1 MYESEL
7 FFCFLFFA
15 NFSFRRLF
23 RDALHTCL
31 KLMKLKMTEQKNTE
45 QSNSKNSIGQQNTVS
60 FDSLGLPTN
69 LLTAVTAIGFTSA
82 TDIQAQTIPPLLAG
96 KDVLGEAQTGTG
108 KTAAF
113 GLPALAKIDT
123 SIRKPQ
129 LMVLAP
135 TRELAMQVA
144 EAIESF
150 GKNMKGLTVATLY
163 GGQSYG
169 PQFQQLERGAQV
181 VVGTPGRLMDHLR
194 RKSLKLADLKVC
206 VLDEADEM
214 LNMGFLEDIQW
225 ILDHLPETTQMCLF
239 SATMPP
245 AIRKIANRFL
255 KDPEHIKIA
264 AVKKAKAN
272 ITQYAWKVSGITKMT
287 ALERIA
293 EIVDYDAMII
303 FVRTRND
310 TVDVAEKLERAG
322 YPALAL
328 NGDMNQAQRER
339 CIDQMKSGKSSI
351 LVATDVVARGLD
363 IPRISLVINYD
374 LPGDNEAYVHRIGRT
389 GRAGREGTSIAFVRP
404 REMYSLRHYERLTS
418 GKVNMYEL
426 PNIQELGKKRI
437 ERARDEIA
445 NIVETKEL
453 TNMREIVEAMASES
467 ELSMMDLAAA
477 LLYQKQLKQP
487 LQPKEDPKPRRDAR
501 EKDSRGDRNGRDRND
516 RGRDSR
522 RDSRSENR
530 ADNRGE
536 RNSNRGS
543 RDDRPRKAKV
553 NRNDVDWQTYRLEV
567 GKEHGARPGDIVGA
581 IANEISLDSSYIGA
595 INLHDKHSF
604 VQLPKGIPT
613 DLFNQLK
620 AVRVRRQPLAI
631 SASEEQVERQA
642 PRRHSE
648 RSQRHN

>member
-1 MYESEL
+1 MTDQKIKTETEAVA
-7 FFCFLFFA
+7 FA
-15 NFSFRRLF
+15 
-23 RDALHTCL
+23 
-31 KLMKLKMTEQKNTE
+31 
-45 QSNSKNSIGQQNTVS
+45 
-60 FDSLGLPTN
+60 SLGLPEN
-69 LLTAVTAIGFTSA
+69 LLSAVLSIGFSSA
-82 TDIQAQTIPPLLAG
+82 TDIQALTIPPLLAG

-150 GKNMKGLTVATLY
+150 GKDMKGLRVATLY

-194 RKSLKLADLKVC
+194 RKSLKLDELKVC

-214 LNMGFLEDIQW
+214 LNMGFLEDITW
-225 ILDHLPETTQMCLF
+225 TLDHVPDNTQMCLF

-255 KDPEHIKIA
+255 KKPEHIKVA

-293 EIVDYDAMII
+293 EVVEYDAMII

-310 TVDVAEKLERAG
+310 TVDIAEKLERAG

-328 NGDMNQAQRER
+328 NGDLNQAQRER

-374 LPGDNEAYVHRIGRT
+374 LPGDNEAYVHRIVRT
-389 GRAGREGTSIAFVRP
+389 GRAGREGMSIAFVRP
-404 REMYSLRHYERLTS
+404 REMYSIRHYERLTS
-418 GKVNMYEL
+418 GTVLNYDL
-426 PNIQELGKKRI
+426 PNIQDIGKIRI
-437 ERARDEIA
+437 ERTRVEVAK
-445 NIVETKEL
+445 IVADKDISS
-453 TNMREIVEAMASES
+453 MREIVEAMAAES
-467 ELSMMDLAAA
+467 EVSMVDLAAA
-477 LLYQKQLKQP
+477 LLFQKQMKQP
-487 LQPKEDPKPRRDAR
+487 LQPKEDPKPRRDTR
-501 EKDSRGDRNGRDRND
+501 ERNDRGNDRNSRGNDRNSRGNDRNSRGNDRND
-516 RGRDSR
+516 RGAR
-522 RDSRSENR
+522 E
-530 ADNRGE
+530 E
-536 RNSNRGS
+536 
-543 RDDRPRKAKV
+543 RPRKAKV
-553 NRNDVDWQTYRLEV
+553 NRSDVDWQTYRLEV

-595 INLHDKHSF
+595 INLHEKHSF
-604 VQLPKGIPT
+604 VQLPKGIPA

-620 AVRVRRQPLAI
+620 GVRVRRQPLAI
-631 SASEEQVERQA
+631 TTSDEAMAKPQPGRRTERA
-642 PRRHSE
+642 PR
-648 RSQRHN
+648 NN

>member
-1 MYESEL
+1 
-7 FFCFLFFA
+7 
-15 NFSFRRLF
+15 
-23 RDALHTCL
+23 
-31 KLMKLKMTEQKNTE
+31 MTDQTNA
-45 QSNSKNSIGQQNTVS
+45 SIG
-60 FDSLGLPTN
+60 FDTLNLPEN
-69 LLTAVTAIGFTSA
+69 LLSAVSSLGFTSA
-82 TDIQAQTIPPLLAG
+82 TDIQAQTIPLLLSG

-123 SIRKPQ
+123 SIKKPQ

-150 GKNMKGLTVATLY
+150 GKNMKGLRVATLY

-194 RKSLKLADLKVC
+194 RKSLKLSDLKVC

-225 ILDHLPETTQMCLF
+225 ILDHLPKETQMCLF
-239 SATMPP
+239 SATMPS

-255 KDPEHIKIA
+255 KDAEHIKIA

-272 ITQYAWKVSGITKMT
+272 ITQYAWKVSGIRKIT

-293 EIVDYDAMII
+293 EVVEFDAMLV
-303 FVRTRND
+303 FVRTRSD
-310 TVDVAEKLERAG
+310 TVDVAEQLERAG

-328 NGDMNQAQRER
+328 NGDLNQAQRER
-339 CIDQMKSGKSSI
+339 CIEQMKSGKSSI

-363 IPRISLVINYD
+363 IPRISLVVNYD

-418 GKVNMYEL
+418 GSVEMYEL
-426 PNIQELGKKRI
+426 PSIQEIGKKRI
-437 ERARDEIA
+437 ERTRTEMAA
-445 NIVETKEL
+445 IVSDKNL
-453 TNMREIVEAMASES
+453 VSMREIVEQMAEES
-467 ELSMMDLAAA
+467 ELSMVDLAAA
-477 LLYQKQLKQP
+477 LLFQKQLKQP

-501 EKDSRGDRNGRDRND
+501 EKNSRDRNE
-516 RGRDSR
+516 RGNKDGRNSR
-522 RDSRSENR
+522 RD
-530 ADNRGE
+530 ARGE
-536 RNSNRGS
+536 SRGNRGS
-543 RDDRPRKAKV
+543 RDERPRKPKV
-553 NRNDVDWQTYRLEV
+553 SRNDIDWQTYRLEV
-567 GKEHGARPGDIVGA
+567 GKDHGARPGDIVGA
-581 IANEISLDSSYIGA
+581 IANEISLDSSYIGS
-595 INLHDKHSF
+595 INLHEKHSF
-604 VQLPKGIPT
+604 VQLPKGIPAAS
-613 DLFNQLK
+613 FKQLK
-620 AVRVRRQPLAI
+620 SVRVRRQPLAI
-631 SASEEQVERQA
+631 SVSDDAVMSQRPA
-642 PRRHSE
+642 RRSE

>member
-1 MYESEL
+1 
-7 FFCFLFFA
+7 
-15 NFSFRRLF
+15 
-23 RDALHTCL
+23 
-31 KLMKLKMTEQKNTE
+31 MTEQKNTD
-45 QSNSKNSIGQQNTVS
+45 QSNAQTNVS
-60 FDSLGLPTN
+60 DKASVAFDSLGLPTN
-69 LLTAVTAIGFTSA
+69 LLTAITSIGFTSA

-123 SIRKPQ
+123 SIKKPQ

-150 GKNMKGLTVATLY
+150 GKNMKGLRVATLY

-239 SATMPP
+239 SATMPS

-255 KDPEHIKIA
+255 TDPEHIKIA

-272 ITQYAWKVSGITKMT
+272 ITQYAWKVGGITKMT

-328 NGDMNQAQRER
+328 NGDLNQAQRER

-374 LPGDNEAYVHRIGRT
+374 LPGDHEAYVHRIGRT
-389 GRAGREGTSIAFVRP
+389 GRAGREGMSIAFVRP

-418 GKVNMYEL
+418 GTVNMYEL

-445 NIVETKEL
+445 GIVEGKDL
-453 TNMREIVEAMASES
+453 TSMREIVEVMASES
-467 ELSMMDLAAA
+467 EMSMIDLAAA
-477 LLYQKQLKQP
+477 LLFQKQLKQP

-501 EKDSRGDRNGRDRND
+501 ADSRGERNGRDRND

-522 RDSRSENR
+522 RDSRSDSR
-530 ADNRGE
+530 ADSRG
-536 RNSNRGS
+536 NRGS
-543 RDDRPRKAKV
+543 RDERPRKAKV

-604 VQLPKGIPT
+604 VQLPKGIPA
-613 DLFNQLK
+613 DLFKQLK
-620 AVRVRRQPLAI
+620 GVRVRRQPLAI
-631 SASEEQVERQA
+631 STSEEQIVKQA
-642 PRRHSE
+642 PRRRNE

>member
-1 MYESEL
+1 M
-7 FFCFLFFA
+7 
-15 NFSFRRLF
+15 
-23 RDALHTCL
+23 
-31 KLMKLKMTEQKNTE
+31 MIIKMTEQTNTE
-45 QSNSKNSIGQQNTVS
+45 NNNEQTNDAVEKLAVT
-60 FDSLGLPTN
+60 FDSLGLPQD
-69 LLTAVTAIGFTSA
+69 LLTAVLSIGFTSA

-113 GLPALAKIDT
+113 GLPALAKVDT
-123 SIRKPQ
+123 SIKKPQ

-150 GKNMKGLTVATLY
+150 GKNMKGLRVATLY

-194 RKSLKLADLKVC
+194 RKSLKLDDLKVC

-225 ILDHLPETTQMCLF
+225 ILDHLPKTTQMCLF

-272 ITQYAWKVSGITKMT
+272 ITQYAWKVGGITKMT

-328 NGDMNQAQRER
+328 NGDLNQAQRER

-374 LPGDNEAYVHRIGRT
+374 LPGDHEAYVHRIGRT
-389 GRAGREGTSIAFVRP
+389 GRAGREGMSIAFVRP

-418 GKVNMYEL
+418 GTVNMYEL
-426 PNIQELGKKRI
+426 PNIQELGQKRV

-445 NIVETKEL
+445 KIIESKEL
-453 TNMREIVEAMASES
+453 TAMREIVEAMASES
-467 ELSMMDLAAA
+467 DMSMTDLAAA
-477 LLYQKQLKQP
+477 LIYQKQLKQP
-487 LQPKEDPKPRRDAR
+487 FQPKEDPKPRRDAR
-501 EKDSRGDRNGRDRND
+501 TDTRSEGRGERNGRDRND

-522 RDSRSENR
+522 RDARSDSRG
-530 ADNRGE
+530 D
-536 RNSNRGS
+536 RNSQRGS
-543 RDDRPRKAKV
+543 RDEKPRKAKV
-553 NRNDVDWQTYRLEV
+553 DRNDVDWQTYRLEV

-604 VQLPKGIPT
+604 VQLPKGIPD
-613 DLFNQLK
+613 DLFKQLK
-620 AVRVRRQPLAI
+620 GVRVRRQPLAI
-631 SASEEQVERQA
+631 TASEEQVERQQA
-642 PRRHSE
+642 PRRRSE
-648 RSQRHN
+648 RPQRQN

>member
-1 MYESEL
+1 
-7 FFCFLFFA
+7 
-15 NFSFRRLF
+15 
-23 RDALHTCL
+23 
-31 KLMKLKMTEQKNTE
+31 MKFIMTEQQTE
-45 QSNSKNSIGQQNTVS
+45 AVS
-60 FDSLGLPTN
+60 FNSLGLPEN
-69 LLTAVTAIGFTSA
+69 LLSAVTSIGFTSA
-82 TDIQAQTIPPLLAG
+82 TDIQAKTIPPLLEG

-150 GKNMKGLTVATLY
+150 GKNMKGLRVATLY

-194 RKSLKLADLKVC
+194 RKSLKLADLRVC

-225 ILDHLPETTQMCLF
+225 ILDHLPETTQMALF

-272 ITQYAWKVSGITKMT
+272 ISQYAWKVSGITKMT

-293 EIVDYDAMII
+293 EIVDYDALII

-389 GRAGREGTSIAFVRP
+389 GRAGREGTAISFVRP

-418 GKVNMYEL
+418 GKVESYDL
-426 PNIQELGKKRI
+426 PNIQEIGKKRI
-437 ERARDEIA
+437 ERARQEITTIA
-445 NIVETKEL
+445 ADKDL
-453 TNMREIVEAMASES
+453 ASMREIVETMTAES
-467 ELSMMDLAAA
+467 DVSLLDLAAA
-477 LLYQKQLKQP
+477 LLYQKQIKQP
-487 LQPKEDPKPRRDAR
+487 LEPKEDPKPRRDTR
-501 EKDSRGDRNGRDRND
+501 ERNDRNSRDRND
-516 RGRDSR
+516 RGRDNR
-522 RDSRSENR
+522 RDAR
-530 ADNRGE
+530 ADNRDGRG
-536 RNSNRGS
+536 RNRE
-543 RDDRPRKAKV
+543 DKQRKPKV
-553 NRNDVDWQTYRLEV
+553 ARNDVDWQTYRLEV

-595 INLHDKHSF
+595 INLHEKHSF
-604 VQLPKGIPT
+604 VQLPKGIPA
-613 DLFNQLK
+613 DLFKQLK
-620 AVRVRRQPLAI
+620 GVRVRRQPLAI
-631 SASEEQVERQA
+631 STSDEAVVSQKRA
-642 PRRHSE
+642 PRRSE
-648 RSQRHN
+648 RAPRQN

>member
-1 MYESEL
+1 MTDQKTETVTEAVP
-7 FFCFLFFA
+7 FA
-15 NFSFRRLF
+15 
-23 RDALHTCL
+23 
-31 KLMKLKMTEQKNTE
+31 
-45 QSNSKNSIGQQNTVS
+45 
-60 FDSLGLPTN
+60 SLGLPEN
-69 LLTAVTAIGFTSA
+69 LLSAVLSIGFASA
-82 TDIQAQTIPPLLAG
+82 TDIQARTIPPLLEG

-150 GKNMKGLTVATLY
+150 GKDMKGLRVATLY

-194 RKSLKLADLKVC
+194 RKSLKLGDLRVC

-225 ILDHLPETTQMCLF
+225 ILDHLPKTTQMCLF

-255 KDPEHIKIA
+255 KDPEHIKVA

-293 EIVDYDAMII
+293 EVVDYDAMII

-389 GRAGREGTSIAFVRP
+389 GRAGREGMSISFVRP
-404 REMYSLRHYERLTS
+404 REMYSIRHYERLTS
-418 GKVNMYEL
+418 GTVLDYQL
-426 PNIQELGKKRI
+426 PNIQEIGKIRI
-437 ERARDEIA
+437 ERTRVEVAK
-445 NIVETKEL
+445 IVADKDISA
-453 TNMREIVEAMASES
+453 MREIVEGMAAES
-467 ELSMMDLAAA
+467 EVSMIDLAAA
-477 LLYQKQLKQP
+477 LLFQKQMKQP

-501 EKDSRGDRNGRDRND
+501 ERNDRNDRNSRGND
-516 RGRDSR
+516 RGRDNR
-522 RDSRSENR
+522 RDSRS
-530 ADNRGE
+530 DSRGE
-536 RNSNRGS
+536 RNNNRGQ
-543 RDDRPRKAKV
+543 RDERPRKEKV

-604 VQLPKGIPT
+604 VQLPKGIPD
-613 DLFNQLK
+613 DLFKQLK
-620 AVRVRRQPLAI
+620 GVRVRRQPLAI
-631 SASEEQVERQA
+631 TTSDEAVVNQKRA
-642 PRRHSE
+642 PRRTERAPRHS
-648 RSQRHN
+648 

>member
-1 MYESEL
+1 
-7 FFCFLFFA
+7 
-15 NFSFRRLF
+15 
-23 RDALHTCL
+23 
-31 KLMKLKMTEQKNTE
+31 MTTQTTE
-45 QSNSKNSIGQQNTVS
+45 AVA
-60 FDSLGLPTN
+60 FDSLGLPEN
-69 LLTAVTAIGFTSA
+69 LLSAVLSIGFSSA
-82 TDIQAQTIPPLLAG
+82 TDIQAQTIPHLLEG

-123 SIRKPQ
+123 TIKKPQ

-150 GKNMKGLTVATLY
+150 GKHMKGLRVATLY

-194 RKSLKLADLKVC
+194 RKSLKLSDLRVC

-272 ITQYAWKVSGITKMT
+272 ITQYAWKVTGITKIT

-374 LPGDNEAYVHRIGRT
+374 LPGDNEA
-389 GRAGREGTSIAFVRP
+389 
-404 REMYSLRHYERLTS
+404 
-418 GKVNMYEL
+418 
-426 PNIQELGKKRI
+426 
-437 ERARDEIA
+437 
-445 NIVETKEL
+445 
-453 TNMREIVEAMASES
+453 
-467 ELSMMDLAAA
+467 
-477 LLYQKQLKQP
+477 
-487 LQPKEDPKPRRDAR
+487 
-501 EKDSRGDRNGRDRND
+501 
-516 RGRDSR
+516 
-522 RDSRSENR
+522 
-530 ADNRGE
+530 
-536 RNSNRGS
+536 
-543 RDDRPRKAKV
+543 
-553 NRNDVDWQTYRLEV
+553 
-567 GKEHGARPGDIVGA
+567 
-581 IANEISLDSSYIGA
+581 
-595 INLHDKHSF
+595 
-604 VQLPKGIPT
+604 
-613 DLFNQLK
+613 
-620 AVRVRRQPLAI
+620 
-631 SASEEQVERQA
+631 
-642 PRRHSE
+642 
-648 RSQRHN
+648 

>member
-1 MYESEL
+1 
-7 FFCFLFFA
+7 
-15 NFSFRRLF
+15 
-23 RDALHTCL
+23 
-31 KLMKLKMTEQKNTE
+31 MTDQINT
-45 QSNSKNSIGQQNTVS
+45 QSNEVVG
-60 FDSLGLPTN
+60 FDSLGLPEN
-69 LLTAVTAIGFTSA
+69 LLTAVTSIGFSSA
-82 TDIQAQTIPPLLAG
+82 TAIQAQTIPPLLAG

-123 SIRKPQ
+123 SIKKPQ

-150 GKNMKGLTVATLY
+150 GKNMKGLRVATLY

-194 RKSLKLADLKVC
+194 RKSLKLADLRVC

-225 ILDHLPETTQMCLF
+225 ILDHLPENTQMCLF

-255 KDPEHIKIA
+255 KEPEHIKIA

-272 ITQYAWKVSGITKMT
+272 ISQFAWKVSGITKMT

-339 CIDQMKSGKSSI
+339 CIEQMKSGKSSI

-389 GRAGREGTSIAFVRP
+389 GRAGREGMSIAFVRP

-445 NIVETKEL
+445 KVVESKDL
-453 TNMREIVEAMASES
+453 ASMREIVEAMASES
-467 ELSMMDLAAA
+467 EMSMVDLAAA
-477 LLYQKQLKQP
+477 LLFQKQLKQP
-487 LQPKEDPKPRRDAR
+487 LQPKEDPKPRRDSR
-501 EKDSRGDRNGRDRND
+501 ERDSRERNGRDRND
-516 RGRDSR
+516 RARDSR
-522 RDSRSENR
+522 RDSRSDSR
-530 ADNRGE
+530 ADSRGD
-536 RNSNRGS
+536 RNGQRGS
-543 RDDRPRKAKV
+543 RDERPRKAKV

-604 VQLPKGIPT
+604 VQLPKGIPA
-613 DLFNQLK
+613 DLFKQLK
-620 AVRVRRQPLAI
+620 GVRVRRQPLAI
-631 SASEEQVERQA
+631 SASEEQVERQQA
-642 PRRHSE
+642 PRRRNE
-648 RSQRHN
+648 RSARHN

>member
-1 MYESEL
+1 
-7 FFCFLFFA
+7 
-15 NFSFRRLF
+15 
-23 RDALHTCL
+23 
-31 KLMKLKMTEQKNTE
+31 MTT
-45 QSNSKNSIGQQNTVS
+45 SNNAPVS
-60 FDSLGLPTN
+60 FDSLGLPET
-69 LLTAVTAIGFTSA
+69 LLTAVKAIGFENS

-113 GLPALAKIDT
+113 GLPALAKIDL
-123 SIRKPQ
+123 SLKKPQ

-150 GKNMKGLTVATLY
+150 GKNMKGLRVATLY
-163 GGQSYG
+163 GGQSYQ

-194 RKSLKLADLKVC
+194 RKSLKLGNLSFC

-225 ILDHLPETTQMCLF
+225 ILDHLPETTQMALF

-272 ITQYAWKVSGITKMT
+272 ISQFAWKVSGIRKIT

-293 EIVDYDAMII
+293 EIVDYDAMIV
-303 FVRTRND
+303 FVRTRSD
-310 TVDVAEKLERAG
+310 TVDVAEQLERAG

-339 CIDQMKSGKSSI
+339 CIEQMKSGKSSI

-363 IPRISLVINYD
+363 IPRISLVVNYD

-389 GRAGREGTSIAFVRP
+389 GRAGREGMSIAFVRP

-418 GKVNMYEL
+418 GVIKTYEL
-426 PNIQELGKKRI
+426 PNIQEIGQKRI
-437 ERARDEIA
+437 ERTR
-445 NIVETKEL
+445 VEMATVVADKDL
-453 TNMREIVEAMASES
+453 TNMREVVETMANES
-467 ELSMMDLAAA
+467 ELSITDLAAA
-477 LLYQKQLKQP
+477 LLFQKQLNQP
-487 LQPKEDPKPRRDAR
+487 LQPKEDPKPRRETR
-501 EKDSRGDRNGRDRND
+501 ERSDRDSRND
-516 RGRDSR
+516 RGGRNESR
-522 RDSRSENR
+522 GGRNERG
-530 ADNRGE
+530 GE
-536 RNSNRGS
+536 RGGERA
-543 RDDRPRKAKV
+543 PRKVKV
-553 NRNDVDWQTYRLEV
+553 NRTDVDWQTYRLEV
-567 GKEHGARPGDIVGA
+567 GKDHGARPGDIVGA

-595 INLHDKHSF
+595 INLHEKHTY
-604 VQLPKGIPT
+604 VQLPKGMP
-613 DLFNQLK
+613 DKSFEQLK
-620 AVRVRRQPLAI
+620 RVKIRRQSLEITVSDAKT
-631 SASEEQVERQA
+631 VEATPSNDRPRKRQ
-642 PRRHSE
+642 E
-648 RSQRHN
+648 RSRRPS

>member
-1 MYESEL
+1 MRDV
-7 FFCFLFFA
+7 
-15 NFSFRRLF
+15 FSFRLIPPLEKTKF
-23 RDALHTCL
+23 MTTTNDAP
-31 KLMKLKMTEQKNTE
+31 
-45 QSNSKNSIGQQNTVS
+45 VS
-60 FDSLGLPTN
+60 FESLRLPEN
-69 LLTAVTAIGFTSA
+69 ILTALKTLGFENSTA
-82 TDIQAQTIPPLLAG
+82 IQAQTIPPLLEG

-113 GLPALAKIDT
+113 GLPALAKIDLNL
-123 SIRKPQ
+123 RKPQ

-150 GKNMKGLTVATLY
+150 GKNMKGLRVATLY
-163 GGQSYG
+163 GGQSYQ

-194 RKSLKLADLKVC
+194 RKSLKLGDLSFC

-225 ILDHLPETTQMCLF
+225 ILDHIPKTTQMALF

-245 AIRKIANRFL
+245 AIRKIANKFL
-255 KDPEHIKIA
+255 KEPEHIKVA
-264 AVKKAKAN
+264 AVKQSKAN
-272 ITQYAWKVSGITKMT
+272 ITQYAWKVSGINKMT

-293 EIVDYDAMII
+293 ETIEHDAIII

-339 CIDQMKSGKSSI
+339 TIDQMKSGKSSI

-389 GRAGREGTSIAFVRP
+389 GRAGREGTSISFVRP
-404 REMYSLRHYERLTS
+404 REMYSIRHYERLTS
-418 GKVNMYEL
+418 GKVLPYEL
-426 PNIQELGKKRI
+426 PTIVEIGKARI
-437 ERARDEIA
+437 ERTRLEMAALVAD
-445 NIVETKEL
+445 KDL
-453 TNMREIVEAMASES
+453 TAMREIIETMANES
-467 ELSMMDLAAA
+467 ELSMQDLAAA
-477 LLYQKQLKQP
+477 LLFQKQVKQP
-487 LQPKEDPKPRRDAR
+487 LQPKEDPRPRRDAR
-501 EKDSRGDRNGRDRND
+501 ESNDSRGGRNDSRGGRNDSRGGRDARSERGGRND
-516 RGRDSR
+516 RGE
-522 RDSRSENR
+522 RSER
-530 ADNRGE
+530 A
-536 RNSNRGS
+536 
-543 RDDRPRKAKV
+543 PRKAKV
-553 NRNDVDWQTYRLEV
+553 NRTDVDWQTYRLEV

-604 VQLPKGIPT
+604 VQLPKGMPDKSFT
-613 DLFNQLK
+613 QLK
-620 AVRVRRQPLAI
+620 RVKVRRQSLEITVSNEKTVESTP
-631 SASEEQVERQA
+631 SSDRPRKRTERASR
-642 PRRHSE
+642 PS
-648 RSQRHN
+648 

>member
-1 MYESEL
+1 
-7 FFCFLFFA
+7 
-15 NFSFRRLF
+15 
-23 RDALHTCL
+23 
-31 KLMKLKMTEQKNTE
+31 MTEQKNTDQNNTKKTNE
-45 QSNSKNSIGQQNTVS
+45 AEAIG
-60 FDSLGLPTN
+60 FDTLGLPEN
-69 LLTAVTAIGFTSA
+69 LLSAVTSIGFDAA
-82 TDIQAQTIPPLLAG
+82 TDIQAQTIPLLLSG

-123 SIRKPQ
+123 AVKKPQ

-150 GKNMKGLTVATLY
+150 GKNMKGLRVATLY

-194 RKSLKLADLKVC
+194 RKSLKLDDLRVC

-225 ILDHLPETTQMCLF
+225 ILDHLPKTTQMCLF
-239 SATMPP
+239 SATMPS

-272 ITQYAWKVSGITKMT
+272 ITQYAWKVGGITKMT

-339 CIDQMKSGKSSI
+339 SIDQMKSGKSSI

-389 GRAGREGTSIAFVRP
+389 GRAGREGMSIAFVRP
-404 REMYSLRHYERLTS
+404 REMYSIRHYERLTS
-418 GKVNMYEL
+418 GTVNMYEL
-426 PNIQELGKKRI
+426 PNIQELGKKRV

-445 NIVETKEL
+445 SIVGAKDLASMRTIIET
-453 TNMREIVEAMASES
+453 MAEES
-467 ELSMMDLAAA
+467 ELSMVDLAAA

-487 LQPKEDPKPRRDAR
+487 LEPKEDPKPRRDTR
-501 EKDSRGDRNGRDRND
+501 ERNSNGRDRNERSDRGRDSRND

-522 RDSRSENR
+522 ADSRGDRNGQR
-530 ADNRGE
+530 A
-536 RNSNRGS
+536 S
-543 RDDRPRKAKV
+543 RDDKPRQAKV

-604 VQLPKGIPT
+604 VQLPKGIPA
-613 DLFNQLK
+613 DLFKQLK
-620 AVRVRRQPLAI
+620 GVRVRRQPLAI
-631 SASEEQVERQA
+631 STSDEQIVRQEAA
-642 PRRHSE
+642 PRRRSE
-648 RSQRHN
+648 RPQRSN

>member
-1 MYESEL
+1 
-7 FFCFLFFA
+7 
-15 NFSFRRLF
+15 
-23 RDALHTCL
+23 
-31 KLMKLKMTEQKNTE
+31 MTEQKNTE
-45 QSNSKNSIGQQNTVS
+45 QNNTQTDTKNTVVEKEAVS
-60 FDSLGLPTN
+60 FDSLGLPTD
-69 LLTAVTAIGFTSA
+69 LLTAITSIGFTSA
-82 TDIQAQTIPPLLAG
+82 TGIQAKTIPPLLAG

-123 SIRKPQ
+123 SLKKPQ

-150 GKNMKGLTVATLY
+150 GKNMKGLRVATLY

-225 ILDHLPETTQMCLF
+225 VLDHLPKTTQMCLF

-255 KDPEHIKIA
+255 KEPEHIKIE

-272 ITQYAWKVSGITKMT
+272 ITQYAWKVTGITKMT

-445 NIVETKEL
+445 NIVESKEL
-453 TNMREIVEAMASES
+453 TSMREIVESMAAES
-467 ELSMMDLAAA
+467 EMSMVDLAAA
-477 LLYQKQLKQP
+477 LLFQKQLKQP

-501 EKDSRGDRNGRDRND
+501 DNDSRDRNGRGRDARRDSRSDSRGERNG

-522 RDSRSENR
+522 DEK
-530 ADNRGE
+530 
-536 RNSNRGS
+536 
-543 RDDRPRKAKV
+543 PRKAKV
-553 NRNDVDWQTYRLEV
+553 NRSDVDWQTYRLEV

-595 INLHDKHSF
+595 INLHEKHSF
-604 VQLPKGIPT
+604 VQLPKGIPA
-613 DLFNQLK
+613 DLFKQLK
-620 AVRVRRQPLAI
+620 GVRVRRQPLAI
-631 SASEEQVERQA
+631 TTSEEQVERQQA
-642 PRRHSE
+642 PRRRNE
-648 RSQRHN
+648 RSQRQN

>member
-1 MYESEL
+1 
-7 FFCFLFFA
+7 
-15 NFSFRRLF
+15 
-23 RDALHTCL
+23 
-31 KLMKLKMTEQKNTE
+31 MTEQKNTD
-45 QSNSKNSIGQQNTVS
+45 QSNAPENVSDKPTVS

-69 LLTAVTAIGFTSA
+69 LLTAITSIGYTSA

-123 SIRKPQ
+123 SIKKPQ

-150 GKNMKGLTVATLY
+150 GKNMKGLRVATLY

-206 VLDEADEM
+206 VRDAADEM

-225 ILDHLPETTQMCLF
+225 ILDHLPESTQMCLF
-239 SATMPP
+239 SATMPS

-255 KDPEHIKIA
+255 KEPEHIKIA

-272 ITQYAWKVSGITKMT
+272 ITQYAWKVGGITKMT

-293 EIVDYDAMII
+293 EIADYDAMII

-339 CIDQMKSGKSSI
+339 CIEQMKSGKSSI

-374 LPGDNEAYVHRIGRT
+374 LPGDHEAYVHRIGRT

-418 GKVNMYEL
+418 GTVNMYEL

-445 NIVETKEL
+445 SIIESKEI
-453 TNMREIVEAMASES
+453 TSMREIVEAMASES
-467 ELSMMDLAAA
+467 EMSMVDLAAA

-501 EKDSRGDRNGRDRND
+501 TDSRGERNSRDRND

-522 RDSRSENR
+522 RDSR
-530 ADNRGE
+530 ADSRGD

-543 RDDRPRKAKV
+543 RDERPRKAKV
-553 NRNDVDWQTYRLEV
+553 DRNDVDWQTYRLEV

-604 VQLPKGIPT
+604 VQLPKGIPA
-613 DLFNQLK
+613 DLFKQLK
-620 AVRVRRQPLAI
+620 GVRVRRQPLAI
-631 SASEEQVERQA
+631 STSEEQVVKQA
-642 PRRHSE
+642 PRRRNE

>member
-1 MYESEL
+1 MTDKKTETETVAESVA
-7 FFCFLFFA
+7 FA
-15 NFSFRRLF
+15 
-23 RDALHTCL
+23 
-31 KLMKLKMTEQKNTE
+31 
-45 QSNSKNSIGQQNTVS
+45 
-60 FDSLGLPTN
+60 SLGLPEN
-69 LLTAVTAIGFTSA
+69 LLSAVLSIGFTSA
-82 TDIQAQTIPPLLAG
+82 TDIQAQTIPPLLEG

-113 GLPALAKIDT
+113 GLPALAKVDT

-150 GKNMKGLTVATLY
+150 GKDMKGLRVATLY

-194 RKSLKLADLKVC
+194 RKSLKLDDLRVC

-225 ILDHLPETTQMCLF
+225 ILDHLPKTTQMCLF

-293 EIVDYDAMII
+293 EVVEYDAMII

-328 NGDMNQAQRER
+328 NGDLNQAQRER

-389 GRAGREGTSIAFVRP
+389 GRAGREGMSIAFVRP
-404 REMYSLRHYERLTS
+404 REMYSIRHYERLTS
-418 GKVNMYEL
+418 GTVLDYQL
-426 PNIQELGKKRI
+426 PNIQEIGKIRI
-437 ERARDEIA
+437 ERTRVEVAK
-445 NIVETKEL
+445 IVADKDISA
-453 TNMREIVEAMASES
+453 MREIVEGMAAES
-467 ELSMMDLAAA
+467 EVSMIDLAAA
-477 LLYQKQLKQP
+477 LLFQKQMKQP

-501 EKDSRGDRNGRDRND
+501 ERNDRND
-516 RGRDSR
+516 RGND
-522 RDSRSENR
+522 
-530 ADNRGE
+530 
-536 RNSNRGS
+536 RNSRGNDRNS
-543 RDDRPRKAKV
+543 RGNDRNSRGNDRNDRGTREERPRKAKV
-553 NRNDVDWQTYRLEV
+553 NRSDVDWQTYRLEV

-620 AVRVRRQPLAI
+620 GVRVRRQPLSITTSDEAVV
-631 SASEEQVERQA
+631 SQQQRPARRTEKA
-642 PRRHSE
+642 PRHT
-648 RSQRHN
+648 

>member
-1 MYESEL
+1 
-7 FFCFLFFA
+7 
-15 NFSFRRLF
+15 
-23 RDALHTCL
+23 
-31 KLMKLKMTEQKNTE
+31 MTEQKNTE
-45 QSNSKNSIGQQNTVS
+45 QSNTQNNGQSNTQNDSQNDIATIG
-60 FDSLGLPTN
+60 FDTLGLPTD
-69 LLTAVTAIGFTSA
+69 LLTAITSIGFTSA

-123 SIRKPQ
+123 SIKKPQ

-150 GKNMKGLTVATLY
+150 GKNMKGLRVATLY

-225 ILDHLPETTQMCLF
+225 ILDHLPKTTQMCLF
-239 SATMPP
+239 SATMPA

-310 TVDVAEKLERAG
+310 TVDIAEKLERAG

-328 NGDMNQAQRER
+328 NGDLNQAQRER
-339 CIDQMKSGKSSI
+339 CIEQMKSGKSSI

-374 LPGDNEAYVHRIGRT
+374 LPGDHEAYVHRIGRT

-418 GKVNMYEL
+418 GTVNMYEL

-445 NIVETKEL
+445 KVVESKDL
-453 TNMREIVEAMASES
+453 ASMREIIEAMASES
-467 ELSMMDLAAA
+467 EMSMLDLAAA
-477 LLYQKQLKQP
+477 LLFQKQLKQP

-501 EKDSRGDRNGRDRND
+501 DSNRDRNGRDRND

-522 RDSRSENR
+522 RGSRDESRADSRG
-530 ADNRGE
+530 D
-536 RNSNRGS
+536 RNGSRGS

-604 VQLPKGIPT
+604 VQLPKGIPA

-620 AVRVRRQPLAI
+620 GVRVRRQPLAI
-631 SASEEQVERQA
+631 TASEEQMVKQA
-642 PRRHSE
+642 PRRRSE
-648 RSQRHN
+648 RPQRNN

>member
-1 MYESEL
+1 
-7 FFCFLFFA
+7 
-15 NFSFRRLF
+15 
-23 RDALHTCL
+23 
-31 KLMKLKMTEQKNTE
+31 MKLTMTEQKNTDQNKTE
-45 QSNSKNSIGQQNTVS
+45 QNNDAIG
-60 FDSLGLPTN
+60 FDTLGLPDD
-69 LLTAVTAIGFTSA
+69 LLSAVTSIGFDAA
-82 TDIQAQTIPPLLAG
+82 TDIQARTIPLLLSG

-123 SIRKPQ
+123 SVKKPQ

-150 GKNMKGLTVATLY
+150 GKNMKGLRVATLY

-194 RKSLKLADLKVC
+194 RKSLKLADLRVC

-225 ILDHLPETTQMCLF
+225 ILDHLPKTTQMCLF
-239 SATMPP
+239 SATMPA

-255 KDPEHIKIA
+255 KDPEHVKIA
-264 AVKKAKAN
+264 AVKQSKAN
-272 ITQYAWKVSGITKMT
+272 ITQYAWKVGGITKMT

-339 CIDQMKSGKSSI
+339 SIEQMKSGKSSI

-389 GRAGREGTSIAFVRP
+389 GRAGREGMSIAFVRP
-404 REMYSLRHYERLTS
+404 REMYSIRHYERLTS
-418 GKVNMYEL
+418 GTVNMYEL
-426 PNIQELGKKRI
+426 PNIQELGEKRI

-445 NIVETKEL
+445 SIVGAKDL
-453 TNMREIVEAMASES
+453 TSMRTIIESMAAES
-467 ELSMMDLAAA
+467 ELSMVDLAAA

-487 LQPKEDPKPRRDAR
+487 LEPKEDPKPRRDTR
-501 EKDSRGDRNGRDRND
+501 ERTSNGRDRNDRNDRSD

-522 RDSRSENR
+522 RDSR
-530 ADNRGE
+530 ADSRGDRGE
-536 RNSNRGS
+536 SRGDRNSPRAA
-543 RDDRPRKAKV
+543 RDDKPRKAKV

-595 INLHDKHSF
+595 INLHEKHSF
-604 VQLPKGIPT
+604 VQLPKGIPE
-613 DLFNQLK
+613 DLFKQLK
-620 AVRVRRQPLAI
+620 GVRVRRQPLAI
-631 SASEEQVERQA
+631 TTSDEQVVRQET
-642 PRRHSE
+642 PRRTE
-648 RSQRHN
+648 RPQRNN

>member
-1 MYESEL
+1 MTTS
-7 FFCFLFFA
+7 
-15 NFSFRRLF
+15 N
-23 RDALHTCL
+23 DAP
-31 KLMKLKMTEQKNTE
+31 
-45 QSNSKNSIGQQNTVS
+45 VS
-60 FDSLGLPTN
+60 FDSLGLPET
-69 LLTAVTAIGFTSA
+69 LLSAVKSLGFENS
-82 TDIQAQTIPPLLAG
+82 TDIQAKTIPPLLAG

-113 GLPALAKIDT
+113 GLPALAKIDL
-123 SIRKPQ
+123 SLKKPQ

-150 GKNMKGLTVATLY
+150 GKNMKGLRVATLY
-163 GGQSYG
+163 GGQSYQ

-194 RKSLKLADLKVC
+194 RKSLKLGSLSFC

-225 ILDHLPETTQMCLF
+225 ILDHLPETTQMALF

-264 AVKKAKAN
+264 AVKQSKAN
-272 ITQYAWKVSGITKMT
+272 ISQFAWKVSGIRKIT

-293 EIVDYDAMII
+293 EIVDYDAMIV
-303 FVRTRND
+303 FVRTRSD
-310 TVDVAEKLERAG
+310 TVEVAEQLERAG

-339 CIDQMKSGKSSI
+339 CIEQMKSGKSSI

-363 IPRISLVINYD
+363 IPRISLVVNYD

-389 GRAGREGTSIAFVRP
+389 GRAGREGMSIAFVRP

-418 GKVNMYEL
+418 GVIKTYEL
-426 PNIQELGKKRI
+426 PNIEEIGKKRI
-437 ERARDEIA
+437 ERTR
-445 NIVETKEL
+445 VEMAAVVADKDL
-453 TNMREIVEAMASES
+453 GNMREIVEAMANES
-467 ELSMMDLAAA
+467 ELSMTDLAAA
-477 LLYQKQLKQP
+477 LLFNKQINQP
-487 LQPKEDPKPRRDAR
+487 LQPKEDPKPRRETR
-501 EKDSRGDRNGRDRND
+501 ERSDSRSDRGDRGGRNDSRGGRNESRGGKERGAD
-516 RGRDSR
+516 RG
-522 RDSRSENR
+522 
-530 ADNRGE
+530 GE
-536 RNSNRGS
+536 RA
-543 RDDRPRKAKV
+543 PRKVKV
-553 NRNDVDWQTYRLEV
+553 NRTDVDWQTYRLEV

-595 INLHDKHSF
+595 INLHDKHTY
-604 VQLPKGIPT
+604 VQLPKGMP
-613 DLFNQLK
+613 DKSFDQLK
-620 AVRVRRQPLAI
+620 RVKIRRQSLEI
-631 SASEEQVERQA
+631 TVSDVKTVESTPTGDR
-642 PRRHSE
+642 PRKTQE
-648 RSQRHN
+648 RSNRPS